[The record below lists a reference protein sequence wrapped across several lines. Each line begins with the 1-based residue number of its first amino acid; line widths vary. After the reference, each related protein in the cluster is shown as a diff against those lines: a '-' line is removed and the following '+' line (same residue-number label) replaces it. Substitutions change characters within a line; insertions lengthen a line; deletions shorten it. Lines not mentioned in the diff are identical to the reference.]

1 MRLLEC
7 RAGGLRE
14 AAGGEWCLDAVPPGV
29 IEVWAGPLTG
39 GRWAL
44 ALFNRGAAAAP
55 ITAQFTAFNQ
65 SAAAAF
71 AVHDIWQ
78 GKDVGTFTGSYT
90 ATVASEATAYLVLT
104 PA

>member
-1 MRLLEC
+1 MVPGC
-7 RAGGLRE
+7 RATRRHRGLGG
-14 AAGGEWCLDAVPPGV
+14 AAHRRP
-29 IEVWAGPLTG
+29 
-39 GRWAL
+39 WAL
-44 ALFNRGAAAAP
+44 ALLNRGAAAAP
-55 ITAQFTAFNQ
+55 ILAQFTAFNE

-78 GKDVGTFTGSYT
+78 EKDVGTFTGSYT